1 MRFKAFI
8 RQYFY
13 TVLGALMGLL
23 IAILFMTIGFWRS
36 MLVLLLMG
44 GFGYLG
50 HWLDGGPRFQRFV
63 ESILHDNKRDDE

>member
-1 MRFKAFI
+1 MRIRAFI

-13 TVLGALMGLL
+13 TILGAALGLV
-23 IAILFMTIGFWRS
+23 IAILFMTLGFWRS
-36 MLVLLLMG
+36 MLVLVLMG

-63 ESILHDNKRDDE
+63 DDIMENFKKDDE